1 MGRINC
7 GFLPAL
13 TFMLVLLSLEGNWY
27 LSMARRWVFIVGP
40 LLFHL
45 KKKSETLIETGLTS
59 EIVVLLINS
68 YLVCPKGRRCWLS
81 RYSPVKVYGQG
92 PSRYSCHSRSS
103 DTSSVCTRRLALFE
117 IRIHRLVTFT
127 CSVLSNRL
135 QSVRKILFKCRL
147 QIFLLS
153 PPQSMP
159 RAFNNQF

>member
-1 MGRINC
+1 MRISAGAYLHVGFVVFRRILIPFNGRVAD
-7 GFLPAL
+7 FY
-13 TFMLVLLSLEGNWY
+13 TQT
-27 LSMARRWVFIVGP
+27 
-40 LLFHL
+40 LFFWL
-45 KKKSETLIETGLTS
+45 KRKSETILIGLTS
-59 EIVVLLINS
+59 GNKKLRWFLPIYS
-68 YLVCPKGRRCWLS
+68 YFIICLKGRRCWLS

-117 IRIHRLVTFT
+117 IRIHRPVTFT

-135 QSVRKILFKCRL
+135 RSVRKILFKCRL

-159 RAFNNQF
+159 RALIN